1 MGRWHEITAMSR
13 PKVNGYTCWAF
24 DGDGMLSIARGFDPR
39 THPRRVRMRIMRVRI
54 GTELVLLL

>member
-1 MGRWHEITAMSR
+1 MSR